1 MIIEIEGAPFR
12 ISGEDTDWQVQYRK
26 KRGDDESWVGK
37 YYFPS
42 LEYAVMKAADLLK
55 RKSPKNAKSIAE
67 AVDEVRRIDT
77 LMVMSVK
84 KAVAECE

>member
-1 MIIEIEGAPFR
+1 
-12 ISGEDTDWQVQYRK
+12 
-26 KRGDDESWVGK
+26 
-37 YYFPS
+37 
-42 LEYAVMKAADLLK
+42 MKAADLLK

-84 KAVAECE
+84 KAVAECEQR